1 MANQS
6 PSFSQLPRTDQGI
19 QTPDNLQNPP
29 SLESIAQT
37 IVDEQRRREND
48 ILARIDH
55 NRTVNSYSGTR

>member
-1 MANQS
+1 MADQLSNRSQS
-6 PSFSQLPRTDQGI
+6 PQVIQPPNESQSAS
-19 QTPDNLQNPP
+19 

-55 NRTVNSYSGTR
+55 NRTVNSLSTH